1 MAAAARILELNA
13 QAQAKK
19 KELETLLAVSQT
31 EKRPL
36 NAEEVTAS
44 DKIQAEL
51 KAIGAT
57 IAAEQVAGSP
67 APVFTGGAPVA
78 EKDVEK
84 RGFKNHQE
92 LLLAVIENAGARSAS
107 EVTDDRLKSLAVADE
122 KTKGA
127 PDGVAFAL
135 PFGFGPKAAAGS
147 DEHGIYDNRYGGFAV
162 SAVKGAPRPLIGFEG
177 DPTAGR
183 TENIPMQASSVEM
196 DAVVDKDHT
205 SSVAGG
211 LTFTRRAETVAL
223 TSSRQEMEKITL
235 KATSLW
241 GLAYITNELLADSPA
256 SFVARISNGFGAQ
269 YAAHKFNEK
278 LRGSGVGAPL
288 GILTALY
295 NATASLSLGPTI
307 SVAKESGQAAD
318 SFDYRNVINMRS
330 RCWGYGNAIWL
341 ANHDCYPKLAPLAI
355 PVGVGGQL
363 IYQQSLVE
371 DRPDML
377 LGRPIFYTEYA
388 NTVGDQGDLIL
399 GNWSQFMEGIYQPL
413 QSAESIHVRFL
424 NNEQTI
430 RFSERSAG
438 APSWKCPLTPNKS
451 ATTLSPFVV
460 LAARA

>member
-13 QAQAKK
+13 QAAAKK
-19 KELETLLAVSQT
+19 KELETLLAASQT

-36 NAEEVTAS
+36 NPEEVTAS
-44 DKIQAEL
+44 DKIQADL
-51 KAIGAT
+51 KAIGQT

-84 RGFKNHQE
+84 RGFANHQE
-92 LLLAVIENAGARSAS
+92 LLLAVIENAGARSAA
-107 EVTDDRLKSLAVADE
+107 EVTDDRLKGLAIADDS
-122 KTKGA
+122 KGA
-127 PDGVAFAL
+127 PNGVAFAL

-147 DEHGIYDNRYGGFAV
+147 DEHGVYDNRYGGFSV
-162 SAVKGAPRPLIGFEG
+162 SAVKGAPRPVIGFEG
-177 DPTAGR
+177 DPTSGR
-183 TENIPMQASSVEM
+183 TENIPMAAPTVEM
-196 DAVVDKDHT
+196 DAIVDKNHQT
-205 SSVAGG
+205 SVAGG

-241 GLAYITNELLADSPA
+241 GLAFITEELLADSPV
-256 SFVARISNGFGAQ
+256 SFVARISNGFGSQ

-288 GILTALY
+288 GVLAAL
-295 NATASLSLGPTI
+295 ASSSSGPTI
-307 SVAKESGQAAD
+307 SIAKENAQAAD
-318 SFDYRNVINMRS
+318 SFDYRNVINMRA

-399 GNWSQFMEGIYQPL
+399 GNWSQFMEGLYQPI

-424 NNEQTI
+424 NNERAI

-438 APSWKCPLTPNKS
+438 APSWKCALTPNKS
-451 ATTLSPFVV
+451 SATLSPFVV
-460 LAARA
+460 LDARA

>member
-13 QAQAKK
+13 QAKAKK
-19 KELETLLAVSQT
+19 EALEALLATSQT

-36 NAEEVTAS
+36 NAEEITAS
-44 DKIQAEL
+44 SKIQADLE
-51 KAIGAT
+51 AIAAT
-57 IAAEQVAGSP
+57 IKAEQVAGSP

-78 EKDVEK
+78 EKDTDK
-84 RGFKNHQE
+84 RGFANHQE

-107 EVTDDRLKSLAVADE
+107 EVTDDRLKGLAVADDS
-122 KTKGA
+122 KGA
-127 PDGVAFAL
+127 PNGVAFAL
-135 PFGFGPKAAAGS
+135 PFGFGPKAAVGS
-147 DEHGIYDNRYGGFAV
+147 DEHGEYDNRYGGFAI
-162 SAVKGAPRPLIGFEG
+162 SAVKGAPRPVIGFEG

-183 TENIPMQASSVEM
+183 TENIPMAASTVEM
-196 DAVVDKDHT
+196 DAIVDKNHQT
-205 SSVAGG
+205 SVSGG
-211 LTFTRRAETVAL
+211 LTFTRRAETTTLAS
-223 TSSRQEMEKITL
+223 TRQEMEKITL

-241 GLAYITNELLADSPA
+241 GLAFITEELLADSPV

-269 YAAHKFNEK
+269 YSAHKFNEK
-278 LRGSGVGAPL
+278 LRGTGVGAPL
-288 GILTALY
+288 GVLTAL
-295 NATASLSLGPTI
+295 ASANLGPTI
-307 SVAKESGQAAD
+307 SIAKETGQAAD

-330 RCWGYGNAIWL
+330 RAWGYGNAVWL

-399 GNWSQFMEGIYQPL
+399 GNWSQFMEGLYQPI

-424 NNEQTI
+424 NNERAI

-438 APSWKCPLTPNKS
+438 APSWKCALTPNKS
-451 ATTLSPFVV
+451 SATLSPFVV
-460 LAARA
+460 LDARA